1 MQKRKRKGEKKN
13 NAIINEKKIT
23 KGAKNYAQVLRE
35 LKCAYTKK
43 KIRIEHSDTRGIL
56 NFRTKGMKYF
66 GPLKTK

>member
-23 KGAKNYAQVLRE
+23 KEAKNYAQALRE

-43 KIRIEHSDTRGIL
+43 NIRIEQSDTSGIL
-56 NFRTKGMKYF
+56 NFRAKGMKYF